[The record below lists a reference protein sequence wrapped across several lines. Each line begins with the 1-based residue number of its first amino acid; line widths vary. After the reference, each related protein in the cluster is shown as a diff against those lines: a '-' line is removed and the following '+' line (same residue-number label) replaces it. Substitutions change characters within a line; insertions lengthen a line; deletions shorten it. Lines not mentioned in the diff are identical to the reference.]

1 MHRTSQLKMQSVWQ
15 KYILP
20 AAQQKPVRILDV
32 GSKSYS
38 GHDTYAS
45 LFQHANVHYTGL
57 DLEPGRG
64 VDLVPAHPFL
74 WRELSADQ
82 FDFCVSGQTFEH
94 NPMFWITFA
103 EIARV
108 LRPSGLTFIIA
119 PGRGVVH
126 RYPLDCWRFFPDSWH
141 ALCQY
146 TGMELLETYF
156 EDGGDRHIEPSL
168 MWCDSCVIAKK
179 PEFHSP
185 DARKAFDAQ
194 LVRIAS
200 TAVPQLSIPEESEVR
215 GPAMSHYLSQQHYRS
230 NVVARIQ
237 TKVRKIA
244 RRLQRK
250 AA

>member
-20 AAQQKPVRILDV
+20 AAQRRTVRILDV

-45 LFQHANVHYTGL
+45 LFQHANVQYTGL
-57 DLEPGRG
+57 DLEAGRG

-74 WRELSADQ
+74 WRELVADQ

-94 NPMFWITFA
+94 NPMFWVTFA

-108 LRPSGLTFIIA
+108 LHPGGMTFIIA

-126 RYPLDCWRFFPDSWH
+126 RYPLDCWRFFPDAWH
-141 ALCQY
+141 SLCQY
-146 TGMELLETYF
+146 TGMELMETFF
-156 EDGGDRHIEPSL
+156 EDGGDRRTEPSL
-168 MWCDSCVIAKK
+168 MWCDSCVIARK
-179 PEFHSP
+179 PTFATTEQ
-185 DARKAFDAQ
+185 RNAFDAQ
-194 LVRIAS
+194 LARIAS
-200 TAVPQLSIPEESEVR
+200 TAVPQLAVSTESEVR
-215 GPAMSHYLSQQHYRS
+215 GPAIDHYLAQNHYRS
-230 NVVARIQ
+230 NVVSRIQ
-237 TKVRKIA
+237 TKVQKIA
-244 RRLQRK
+244 RRWQRK